1 MMSQTIVKMEG
12 ISKAFAGIK
21 ALDNVQI
28 DLRQGEIH
36 ALMGENGAGKSTLMK
51 IMTGVYS
58 RDSGKMYLQNASS
71 NQLEE
76 VEIKSPLAA
85 QKLGLS
91 MVFQEFNLL
100 ENMNIA
106 ENIFIGREPLGAGQ
120 TVDKKQLIQN
130 AAVELKKVNLD
141 IDPSTEVSKLSCG
154 QKQCVEIA
162 KALSFNARVVVFDEP
177 TASLSERESQ
187 TLFKL
192 IKELKEKGVCIV
204 YISHRMEE
212 VFELSDRITVFRNGK
227 YIDTVNT
234 KDVQEK
240 DIISMMIGHELN
252 IEKKSGSEFVNKNK
266 VVLEVKNVQVFP
278 GAKPVSF
285 KLYEKEILGFFGLVG
300 AGRTELARIIF
311 GVDPIGSGEIYVEGG
326 KVKISSP
333 KDAIQAGIG
342 LVPEDRKGLGLI
354 LGMSIKDNMLISKI
368 GQFKSSLL
376 NKKTLKN
383 ITGTFISDLGISL
396 RNEEQEVKELSGGN
410 QQKVVIAKWL
420 AMEPNILIM
429 DEPTRGIDIG
439 AKSEIYA
446 LMRKMTE
453 QGMSIIM
460 ISSEM
465 AEVMQVS
472 DRILV
477 MHEGSI
483 SGELTAEEVTRNN
496 IMQAAFGGLI
506 GFMNFMMWFGNTTIM
521 LMAAVMGVSVEVYEA
536 ADLKR

>member
-58 RDSGKMYLQNASS
+58 RDSGKMYLQNALS

-76 VEIKSPLAA
+76 VEIRSPLAA

-266 VVLEVKNVQVFP
+266 VVLEIKNVQVFP

-496 IMQAAFGGLI
+496 IMQAAFGG
-506 GFMNFMMWFGNTTIM
+506 
-521 LMAAVMGVSVEVYEA
+521 VRE
-536 ADLKR
+536 

>member
-1 MMSQTIVKMEG
+1 MAFQTIVKMEG

-21 ALDNVQI
+21 ALDDVQI
-28 DLRQGEIH
+28 ELRKGEVH

-58 RDSGKMYLQNASS
+58 SDSGKMYLHNTSS

-76 VEIKSPLAA
+76 VEVKSPIAA

-106 ENIFIGREPLGAGQ
+106 ENIFIGREPLGVGQ
-120 TVDKKQLIQN
+120 TVDKKQLLQN
-130 AAVELKKVNLD
+130 AVAELKKVNLD
-141 IDPSTEVSKLSCG
+141 IDPITEVSKLSCG

-177 TASLSERESQ
+177 TASLSEKESQ
-187 TLFKL
+187 TLFKI
-192 IKELKEKGVCIV
+192 IKDLKAKGVCIV

-234 KDVQEK
+234 RDVQEK
-240 DIISMMIGHELN
+240 DIISMMIGHKLN
-252 IEKKSGSEFVNKNK
+252 ILKKSGKEFVNKNK
-266 VVLEVKNVQVFP
+266 VVLEVKNVKIFP
-278 GAKPVSF
+278 GAKPVNF

-342 LVPEDRKGLGLI
+342 LVPEDRKGLGLV
-354 LGMSIKDNMLISKI
+354 LGMSIKDNILISKI
-368 GQFKSSLL
+368 GQFKSALL
-376 NKKTLKN
+376 DKKVLKN
-383 ITGTFISDLGISL
+383 ITGAFISDLGISL

-439 AKSEIYA
+439 AKSEIYS

-465 AEVMQVS
+465 TEVMQVS

-483 SGELTAEEVTRNN
+483 SGELTAEDVTKNN
-496 IMQAAFGGLI
+496 IMKAAFGG
-506 GFMNFMMWFGNTTIM
+506 
-521 LMAAVMGVSVEVYEA
+521 VE
-536 ADLKR
+536 

>member
-1 MMSQTIVKMEG
+1 MAFQTIVKMEG

-21 ALDNVQI
+21 ALDDVQI
-28 DLRQGEIH
+28 ELRKGEVH

-58 RDSGKMYLQNASS
+58 SDSGKMYLHNTSS

-76 VEIKSPLAA
+76 VEVKSPIAA

-106 ENIFIGREPLGAGQ
+106 ENIFIGREPLGVGQ
-120 TVDKKQLIQN
+120 TVDKKQLLQN
-130 AAVELKKVNLD
+130 AVAELKKVNLD
-141 IDPSTEVSKLSCG
+141 IDPITEVSKLSCG

-177 TASLSERESQ
+177 TASLSEKESQ
-187 TLFKL
+187 TLFKI
-192 IKELKEKGVCIV
+192 IKDLKAKGVCIV

-234 KDVQEK
+234 RDVQEK

-252 IEKKSGSEFVNKNK
+252 IEKNSGSEFVNKNN
-266 VVLEVKNVQVFP
+266 VVLEVKNVKIFP
-278 GAKPVSF
+278 GAKPVNF

-311 GVDPIGSGEIYVEGG
+311 GVDSIGSGEIYVEGG

-342 LVPEDRKGLGLI
+342 LVPEDRKGLGLV
-354 LGMSIKDNMLISKI
+354 LGMSIKDNILISKI
-368 GQFKSSLL
+368 GQFKSALL
-376 NKKTLKN
+376 DKKVLKN
-383 ITGTFISDLGISL
+383 ITGAFISDLGINL

-439 AKSEIYA
+439 AKSEIYS

-465 AEVMQVS
+465 TEVMQVS

-483 SGELTAEEVTRNN
+483 SGELTAEDVTKNN
-496 IMQAAFGGLI
+496 IMKAAFGG
-506 GFMNFMMWFGNTTIM
+506 
-521 LMAAVMGVSVEVYEA
+521 V
-536 ADLKR
+536 K

>member
-1 MMSQTIVKMEG
+1 MTSQTIVKMEG

-51 IMTGVYS
+51 IMTGVYT
-58 RDSGKMYLQNASS
+58 RDSGKMYLQNQSS

-76 VEIKSPLAA
+76 VEIKSPLVG

-106 ENIFIGREPLGAGQ
+106 ENIFIGREPLGVGQ
-120 TVDKKQLIQN
+120 TVDKKQLLQN
-130 AAVELKKVNLD
+130 AVEELKKVNLD
-141 IDPSTEVSKLSCG
+141 IDPNTEVSKLSCG

-177 TASLSERESQ
+177 TASLSEKESQ

-192 IKELKEKGVCIV
+192 IKELKAKGVCIV

-252 IEKKSGSEFVNKNK
+252 IEKKSGSEFVNKDK
-266 VVLEVKNVQVFP
+266 VVLEVKNVEVFP
-278 GAKPVSF
+278 GAKPVNF

-300 AGRTELARIIF
+300 AGVIS

-376 NKKTLKN
+376 NKKALKN

-420 AMEPNILIM
+420 AMKPNILIM

-465 AEVMQVS
+465 SEVMQVS

-496 IMQAAFGGLI
+496 IMQAAFGG
-506 GFMNFMMWFGNTTIM
+506 
-521 LMAAVMGVSVEVYEA
+521 VKE
-536 ADLKR
+536 

>member
-1 MMSQTIVKMEG
+1 MTSQTIVKMEG

-51 IMTGVYS
+51 IMTGVYT
-58 RDSGKMYLQNASS
+58 RDSGKMYLQNQSS

-76 VEIKSPLAA
+76 VEIKSPLVG

-106 ENIFIGREPLGAGQ
+106 ENIFIGREPLGVGQ
-120 TVDKKQLIQN
+120 TVDKKQLLQN
-130 AAVELKKVNLD
+130 AVEELKKVNLD
-141 IDPSTEVSKLSCG
+141 IDPNTEVSKLSCG

-177 TASLSERESQ
+177 TASLSEKESQ

-192 IKELKEKGVCIV
+192 IKELKAKGVCIV

-252 IEKKSGSEFVNKNK
+252 IEKKSGSEFVNKDK
-266 VVLEVKNVQVFP
+266 VVLEVKNVEVFP
-278 GAKPVSF
+278 GAKPVNF

-300 AGRTELARIIF
+300 AGRTELARVIF

-354 LGMSIKDNMLISKI
+354 LGMSIKDN
-368 GQFKSSLL
+368 
-376 NKKTLKN
+376 
-383 ITGTFISDLGISL
+383 
-396 RNEEQEVKELSGGN
+396 KELSGGN

-420 AMEPNILIM
+420 AMKPNILIM

-465 AEVMQVS
+465 SEVMQVS

-496 IMQAAFGGLI
+496 IMQAAFGG
-506 GFMNFMMWFGNTTIM
+506 
-521 LMAAVMGVSVEVYEA
+521 VKE
-536 ADLKR
+536 

>member
-1 MMSQTIVKMEG
+1 MTSQTIVKMEG

-58 RDSGKMYLQNASS
+58 RDSGKMYLQNTSS
-71 NQLEE
+71 QQLEE

-106 ENIFIGREPLGAGQ
+106 ENIFIGREPLEPGR
-120 TVDKKQLIQN
+120 TVDKKQLLQN
-130 AAVELKKVNLD
+130 AVTELKKVNLN

-162 KALSFNARVVVFDEP
+162 KALSFHARVVVFDEP
-177 TASLSERESQ
+177 TASLSEKESQ
-187 TLFKL
+187 TL
-192 IKELKEKGVCIV
+192 IKDLKAKGVCIV

-252 IEKKSGSEFVNKNK
+252 IEKNSGSEFVNKNN
-266 VVLEVKNVQVFP
+266 VVLEVKNIQVFP
-278 GAKPVSF
+278 GAKPVNF
-285 KLYEKEILGFFGLVG
+285 KLYEKEVLGFFGLVG

-311 GVDPIGSGEIYVEGG
+311 GVDPIGGGEIYVEGG

-342 LVPEDRKGLGLI
+342 LVPEDRKGLGLV

-368 GQFKSSLL
+368 GQFKNSLL
-376 NKKTLKN
+376 DKKVLKN
-383 ITGTFISDLGISL
+383 ITGTFISDLGINL

-439 AKSEIYA
+439 AKSEIYN

-496 IMQAAFGGLI
+496 IMQAAFGG
-506 GFMNFMMWFGNTTIM
+506 
-521 LMAAVMGVSVEVYEA
+521 V
-536 ADLKR
+536 KK